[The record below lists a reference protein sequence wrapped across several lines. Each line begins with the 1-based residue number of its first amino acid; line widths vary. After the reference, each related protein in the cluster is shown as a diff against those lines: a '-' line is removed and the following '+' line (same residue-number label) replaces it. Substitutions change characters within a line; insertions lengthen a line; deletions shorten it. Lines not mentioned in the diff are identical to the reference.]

1 MVAIAYFLPP
11 VVCLFV
17 FYVCGIDTPEPYAWI
32 LVSGWAAAGLTHRLC
47 YRNRTKATEYLGAF
61 IWGLFYEEPWTER
74 EVIVE
79 TYTDKNGNTHERRRV
94 VYTHHSEVFYFKT
107 NIGTRHLIS
116 SESYSLICTTWN
128 APRHG
133 DLWSG
138 SEIVGGVRYGHHF
151 YYAEARESESDP
163 TEKLFTIT
171 ETHSYTNKIRNSN
184 SIFRFE
190 KITGEEADRLGLI
203 DYPEINNFDAPTVLS
218 RHFNIAPN
226 TERAFRVF
234 NSIFAPKV
242 EMHLFIL
249 LFDASTASVN
259 IVDKQRSFW
268 HGGNK
273 NEFVVCIGLKGE
285 EVEWARAFSW
295 ADEPVLE
302 VKTVDWFRRNPRKEL
317 IDFLSWLKENYTVW
331 KRKEFSDFNYI
342 RVSLAMWQVLIV
354 MISAVAGSL
363 LSVYLELGK

>member
-1 MVAIAYFLPP
+1 MVAIAYLMPP

-116 SESYSLICTTWN
+116 SKSYSLICTTWN

-138 SEIVGGVRYGHHF
+138 SEIVGGCEIRTSFLLCRSPRIRKCSHGKTFHYNRDTFIYQQNPKLQF
-151 YYAEARESESDP
+151 YFP
-163 TEKLFTIT
+163 F
-171 ETHSYTNKIRNSN
+171 
-184 SIFRFE
+184 
-190 KITGEEADRLGLI
+190 
-203 DYPEINNFDAPTVLS
+203 
-218 RHFNIAPN
+218 
-226 TERAFRVF
+226 
-234 NSIFAPKV
+234 
-242 EMHLFIL
+242 
-249 LFDASTASVN
+249 
-259 IVDKQRSFW
+259 
-268 HGGNK
+268 
-273 NEFVVCIGLKGE
+273 
-285 EVEWARAFSW
+285 
-295 ADEPVLE
+295 
-302 VKTVDWFRRNPRKEL
+302 
-317 IDFLSWLKENYTVW
+317 
-331 KRKEFSDFNYI
+331 
-342 RVSLAMWQVLIV
+342 
-354 MISAVAGSL
+354 
-363 LSVYLELGK
+363 

>member
-1 MVAIAYFLPP
+1 M
-11 VVCLFV
+11 
-17 FYVCGIDTPEPYAWI
+17 
-32 LVSGWAAAGLTHRLC
+32 
-47 YRNRTKATEYLGAF
+47 
-61 IWGLFYEEPWTER
+61 
-74 EVIVE
+74 
-79 TYTDKNGNTHERRRV
+79 
-94 VYTHHSEVFYFKT
+94 
-107 NIGTRHLIS
+107 
-116 SESYSLICTTWN
+116 
-128 APRHG
+128 
-133 DLWSG
+133 
-138 SEIVGGVRYGHHF
+138 RYGHHF

-184 SIFRFE
+184 SIYRFE

>member
-1 MVAIAYFLPP
+1 MVSQ
-11 VVCLFV
+11 
-17 FYVCGIDTPEPYAWI
+17 
-32 LVSGWAAAGLTHRLC
+32 SGGRPHASMGF
-47 YRNRTKATEYLGAF
+47 G
-61 IWGLFYEEPWTER
+61 
-74 EVIVE
+74 
-79 TYTDKNGNTHERRRV
+79 
-94 VYTHHSEVFYFKT
+94 
-107 NIGTRHLIS
+107 
-116 SESYSLICTTWN
+116 
-128 APRHG
+128 
-133 DLWSG
+133 
-138 SEIVGGVRYGHHF
+138 
-151 YYAEARESESDP
+151 
-163 TEKLFTIT
+163 
-171 ETHSYTNKIRNSN
+171 
-184 SIFRFE
+184 
-190 KITGEEADRLGLI
+190 
-203 DYPEINNFDAPTVLS
+203 YPEINNFDAPTVLS

-285 EVEWARAFSW
+285 EVEWVRAFSW
-295 ADEPVLE
+295 ADEPVWE